1 MNEWRKWFVFLV
13 MLLAGVVALAGAGI
27 VVSQNQDQVAG
38 GLTPRAYLPLIQS
51 SCDEQFFDD
60 FSDPNSGWPVGPVV
74 LNSQQLGSTNYVNG
88 EYLIHSDAAGA
99 GYLFRPLAPA
109 PGYENYEVEAEMRFD
124 VPTADG
130 LVGLIFGAIIQGSEV
145 PRYYLFEI
153 EPEAQEFRL
162 IRREN
167 ATSITIVDYTPSAA
181 INQGTAVNHLSVLR
195 SGAEITLVVNGTT
208 LGTWSDSG
216 ITGPGYTGL
225 ALRVRSS
232 VPQANASFDNFYLYA
247 CLPGGNV
254 AAFNQT
260 ARPLLMDSFG
270 DD

>member
-1 MNEWRKWFVFLV
+1 MNEWRKWMLVLAFLLV
-13 MLLAGVVALAGAGI
+13 GMLALGAAEAA
-27 VVSQNQDQVAG
+27 VSQNHTQVAG
-38 GLTPRAYLPLIQS
+38 GLTPRAYLPLIQA

-74 LNSQQLGSTNYVNG
+74 LNSQQLGLTQYTNG

-109 PGYENYEVEAEMRFD
+109 PGFENYEVETEVRFD

-130 LVGLIFGAIIQGSEV
+130 LVGLVFGAIIENSEV

-153 EPEAQEFRL
+153 EPEVQEFRL
-162 IRREN
+162 IRRED
-167 ATSITIVDYTPSAA
+167 AASITIVDYTPSAA
-181 INQGTAVNHLSVLR
+181 INQGTAVNHLSVIR
-195 SGAEITLVVNGTT
+195 SGAEITLAVNGTT

-225 ALRVRSS
+225 ALRVRTS
-232 VPQANASFDNFYLYA
+232 VTQANAYYDNFHLHT
-247 CLPGGNV
+247 CVPGGNV
-254 AAFNQT
+254 AALMQT
-260 ARPLLMDSFG
+260 ARPSVVDSFG

>member
-1 MNEWRKWFVFLV
+1 MNEWRKRIWVLAVLV
-13 MLLAGVVALAGAGI
+13 VVGMALGTAKAA
-27 VVSQNQDQVAG
+27 VSQNHSHVTG
-38 GLTPRAYLPLIQS
+38 GLTPRAYLPLIQA
-51 SCDEQFFDD
+51 SCDGYFFDN

-74 LNSQQLGSTNYVNG
+74 LNSQQLGSTGYVNG
-88 EYLIHSDAAGA
+88 EYLIDSDPAGA

-109 PGYENYEVEAEMRFD
+109 PGYENYQVEAEVRFD

-130 LVGLIFGAIIQGSEV
+130 LVGLIFGAIIENSDV

-153 EPEAQEFRL
+153 EPEEQEFRL
-162 IRREN
+162 IRRED
-167 ATSITIVDYTPSAA
+167 ATSIPIVDYTPAAA
-181 INQGTAVNHLSVLR
+181 IHQGTAVNHLSVLR

-225 ALRVRSS
+225 ALRVRTN
-232 VPQANASFDNFYLYA
+232 VPQANAFYDNFYLHT
-247 CLPGGNV
+247 CVPGANV
-254 AAFNQT
+254 AAFNQA
-260 ARPLLMDSFG
+260 ARPLLVDSFG